1 MLIKYCKNKKV
12 NKIGDIDVNEILISK
27 KNHTV
32 QRIYLNILLDIM
44 MIMLLEHYV

>member
-27 KNHTV
+27 KTI
-32 QRIYLNILLDIM
+32 RCKEFI
-44 MIMLLEHYV
+44 